1 MQKLSSPNFILAL
14 IFVLSIMS
22 LLFVIIWRQLGGN
35 EALFLIIGHTAAWVE
50 MIVIFYFRKSRPLY
64 KFPSQFPSLTLD
76 K

>member
-14 IFVLSIMS
+14 IFVLSVMA

-50 MIVIFYFRKSRPLY
+50 IIVIFYFRKKPPAL
-64 KFPSQFPSLTLD
+64 
-76 K
+76 